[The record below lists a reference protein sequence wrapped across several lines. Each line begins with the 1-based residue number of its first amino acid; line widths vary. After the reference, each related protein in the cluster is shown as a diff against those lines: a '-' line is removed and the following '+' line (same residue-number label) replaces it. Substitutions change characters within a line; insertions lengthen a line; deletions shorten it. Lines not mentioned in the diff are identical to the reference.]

1 MADFTTRDKVALL
14 KDFLNVVG
22 TETEGVE
29 VKITQD
35 ADNGMRFY
43 ADPEVVIEV
52 KNATLAQLD
61 AGTPVYVSGTAA
73 SGKPEVSP
81 AQANSTTTMP
91 AIGLVQDDIA
101 SGAEG
106 FVVAGGLVLQLDT
119 DTPAWDDGTPLYVS
133 PTVAGGLTSTR
144 PTGTT
149 ELVQKVALVTRRHP
163 TVGSVIVMG
172 AGRTNDIPNDLV
184 TLTGVSL
191 GDSDL
196 GTFTGTTIADN
207 ETIKGAL
214 QDLET
219 AVEAGGGVKYHGRY
233 DTEAETA
240 RSGAT
245 TTTEIYYTARP
256 DGDGYAES
264 EVTTSTPAG
273 FVIDRKLYFS
283 DKFNADPDTASDW
296 TLYTTQPA
304 ENTAFATAKASLLA
318 GLSNTD
324 GTANTRGTLPVSL
337 KMEHRFSQDLLLE
350 DFPGAAAAYSLRK
363 ISADYTGDAIRIR
376 EDGTDTETDIGF
388 DADGNLNTAAIAS
401 WCGSN
406 NGFVVT
412 WYDQSGNSRDAT
424 AAADSNEPQ
433 IYDGT
438 DGQITENGKPAI
450 QWTTS
455 HALQTAATLPAADLN
470 EYSVTLVFSG
480 GSGFQVPA
488 KVIQGSTYVYPVEIN
503 SGQYWVRWGDATSR
517 TSLASTDAGQHLV
530 AVYGRDSATTSYAY
544 WDGSQISI
552 TNSGRAV
559 AVNHSIIFGNGGG
572 SAFAG
577 KLQEHIV
584 WHSDQFSNRTDI
596 EADISAYWQSNKRT
610 LDAYP
615 GAAAAYSVRKLDND
629 YTGSAL
635 RVREDSGNT
644 ETDIGF
650 DSNGDL
656 DTAAIASHCGSANG
670 YVVTWYDQS
679 GSGNDV
685 TQATTTRQPQIYN
698 GSAVITRNGKP
709 AVHFFESASTPT
721 GLGGVTLNVSNRSR
735 TIFSVQSLELTGSSG
750 FAHVLGAG
758 MLSRYEYF
766 PAASGFGLYTQ
777 NHRTA
782 TRVDVANYVAETAG
796 AQILKVDVANTTN
809 AQIYKNGT
817 QLASVT
823 DNNSNWSYSQW
834 GLGGMPNFGAH
845 ASGSTLA
852 EVVMY
857 ESDQLTNRTGIE
869 GDINTYFSIYP

>member
-101 SGAEG
+101 SGDEG
-106 FVVAGGLVLQLDT
+106 LVVAGGLVLQLDT
-119 DTPAWDDGTPLYVS
+119 DTPAWDDGTALYVS

-219 AVEAGGGVKYHGRY
+219 AVEAGGGGVKYHGRY

-273 FVIDRKLYFS
+273 AVIERRLYYS
-283 DKFNADPDTASDW
+283 DKFDADPDTSGDW

-304 ENTAFATAKASLLA
+304 DDTAFATAKAALLA
-318 GLSNTD
+318 GLSDTD

-337 KMEHRFSQDLLLE
+337 KMEHQFVQDLLLE
-350 DFPGAAAAYSLRK
+350 QYP
-363 ISADYTGDAIRIR
+363 
-376 EDGTDTETDIGF
+376 
-388 DADGNLNTAAIAS
+388 
-401 WCGSN
+401 
-406 NGFVVT
+406 
-412 WYDQSGNSRDAT
+412 
-424 AAADSNEPQ
+424 
-433 IYDGT
+433 
-438 DGQITENGKPAI
+438 
-450 QWTTS
+450 
-455 HALQTAATLPAADLN
+455 
-470 EYSVTLVFSG
+470 
-480 GSGFQVPA
+480 
-488 KVIQGSTYVYPVEIN
+488 GST
-503 SGQYWVRWGDATSR
+503 
-517 TSLASTDAGQHLV
+517 
-530 AVYGRDSATTSYAY
+530 
-544 WDGSQISI
+544 
-552 TNSGRAV
+552 
-559 AVNHSIIFGNGGG
+559 
-572 SAFAG
+572 
-577 KLQEHIV
+577 
-584 WHSDQFSNRTDI
+584 
-596 EADISAYWQSNKRT
+596 
-610 LDAYP
+610 
-615 GAAAAYSVRKLDND
+615 AAYSVRKIRYA
-629 YTGSAL
+629 YTGDAM
-635 RVREDSGNT
+635 RIREDSGNT
-644 ETDIGF
+644 EADIGF

-685 TQATTTRQPQIYN
+685 TQSTTTKQPQIYN
-698 GSAVITRNGKP
+698 GTAVITRNGKP
-709 AVHFFESASTPT
+709 AVHFFPVGSLGT
-721 GLGGVTLNVSNRSR
+721 GLDGVTLSVSNRSR
-735 TIFSVQSLELTGSSG
+735 TIFAVQSLETTGPSGGAQVIGRALSSTY
-750 FAHVLGAG
+750 AYWSVISGA
-758 MLSRYEYF
+758 RF
-766 PAASGFGLYTQ
+766 VTQ
-777 NHRTA
+777 AHRTSGRIDA
-782 TRVDVANYVAETAG
+782 FTAVAEPVGT
-796 AQILKVDVANTTN
+796 QILKVDVANTSN
-809 AQIYKNGT
+809 LLIYKNGT
-817 QLASVT
+817 QVDSRT
-823 DNNSNWSYSQW
+823 DNNADWSSTAW
-834 GLGGMPNFGAH
+834 GLGGLPSMGNN
-845 ASGSTLA
+845 ASGNTLA
-852 EVVMY
+852 EIVMY
-857 ESDQLTNRTGIE
+857 ESDQLTNRTNIE
-869 GDINTYFSIYP
+869 SNVNTYFSIYP